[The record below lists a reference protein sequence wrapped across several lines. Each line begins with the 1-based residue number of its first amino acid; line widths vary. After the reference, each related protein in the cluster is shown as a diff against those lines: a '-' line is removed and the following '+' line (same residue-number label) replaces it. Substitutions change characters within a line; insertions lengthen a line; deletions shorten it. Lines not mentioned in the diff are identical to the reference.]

1 MSLEDT
7 KKKVKKAEVKIV
19 VIKGRDDEPN
29 LDEVINKIDLKQI
42 CCVTLD
48 RKEYLSGIDVFE
60 KADDLSTNL
69 KLIAN
74 PIRLKILLILL
85 NKEWA
90 CNCEFESAFSEH
102 QTLISHHLRNLR
114 EGGLIY
120 YEKKGKWKFYK
131 LRDEMRPFIE
141 KIRDLIFIMPKDN
154 CC

>member
-1 MSLEDT
+1 MSMEEQ
-7 KKKVKKAEVKIV
+7 KKKVVKIV
-19 VIKGRDDEPN
+19 AIRGRDDIAD
-29 LDEVINKIDLKQI
+29 LDEIIEKVDLKQI
-42 CCVTLD
+42 CCISLD

-60 KADDLSTNL
+60 QADDFSSQL

-90 CNCEFESAFSEH
+90 CNCEFESAFNEH

-114 EGGLIY
+114 EGGLITFQ
-120 YEKKGKWKFYK
+120 KKGQWKFYK
-131 LRDEMRPFIE
+131 IPDEIRPFLE
-141 KIRDLIFIMPKDN
+141 KVRDLIYILPKK

>member
-1 MSLEDT
+1 MSMEEQ
-7 KKKVKKAEVKIV
+7 KKQQKKMIKIV
-19 VIKGRDDEPN
+19 TIKGRDDTID
-29 LDEVINKIDLKQI
+29 LDEIIEKVDLNQI
-42 CCVTLD
+42 CCVSLD

-60 KADDLSTNL
+60 KADDFSSQL

-90 CNCEFESAFSEH
+90 CNCEFESAFNEH

-114 EGGLIY
+114 EGGLITFK
-120 YEKKGKWKFYK
+120 KKGQWKFYK
-131 LRDEMRPFIE
+131 IPDEIRPFLE
-141 KIRDLIFIMPKDN
+141 KVRDLIYILPKK

>member
-1 MSLEDT
+1 MSLEES
-7 KKKVKKAEVKIV
+7 KKKEKKVVKIV
-19 VIKGRDDEPN
+19 VVKGREEITD
-29 LDEVINKIDLKQI
+29 LDEIIEKIDLKQI
-42 CCVTLD
+42 CCVSLD

-60 KADDLSTNL
+60 KADNFSTTL

-114 EGGLIY
+114 EGGLITFK
-120 YEKKGKWKFYK
+120 KKGKWKFYK
-131 LRDEMRPFIE
+131 LKDEVRPFLE
-141 KIRDLIFIMPKDN
+141 KIRELIYIMPEAV

>member
-1 MSLEDT
+1 MSLEEQ
-7 KKKVKKAEVKIV
+7 KKKEKKVVKIV
-19 VIKGRDDEPN
+19 AIRGRDDIAD
-29 LDEVINKIDLKQI
+29 LDEIIDKVDLKQI
-42 CCVTLD
+42 CCISLD

-60 KADDLSTNL
+60 QADDFSSQL

-90 CNCEFESAFSEH
+90 CNCEFESAFNEH

-114 EGGLIY
+114 EGGLITFQ
-120 YEKKGKWKFYK
+120 KKGQWKFYK
-131 LRDEMRPFIE
+131 IPDEIRPFLE
-141 KIRDLIFIMPKDN
+141 KVRGLIYILPKK

>member
-1 MSLEDT
+1 MSLEET
-7 KKKVKKAEVKIV
+7 KKKVKKVVKIV
-19 VIKGRDDEPN
+19 VVKGREGGAD
-29 LDEVINKIDLKQI
+29 LDEIINKIDLKQI
-42 CCVTLD
+42 CCVTQD

-60 KADDLSTNL
+60 KADDFSAIL

-74 PIRLKILLILL
+74 PIRLKILLVLL

-114 EGGLIY
+114 EGGLIAF
-120 YEKKGKWKFYK
+120 EKKGKWKFYK
-131 LRDEMRPFIE
+131 LQEEIRPFIE
-141 KIRDLIFIMPKDN
+141 QIRDLIYIMPKGK

>member
-1 MSLEDT
+1 MSLEEP
-7 KKKVKKAEVKIV
+7 KKKEKKVVKIV
-19 VIKGRDDEPN
+19 VVKGRDDEPN
-29 LDEVINKIDLKQI
+29 LEEIINKIDLKQI
-42 CCVTLD
+42 CCVTQD
-48 RKEYLSGIDVFE
+48 RKEYLSGIDVFD
-60 KADDLSTNL
+60 KADDLSTAL

-114 EGGLIY
+114 EGGLITF
-120 YEKKGKWKFYK
+120 EKKGKWKFYK
-131 LRDEMRPFIE
+131 IQDEVRPFIE
-141 KIRDLIFIMPKDN
+141 KIRDLIFIIPEGK